1 MYLQATLSHSWHW
14 LPQCSCFYLSGEH
27 KKPQKIVCLSG
38 GYFRLNTLTHSLLMA
53 SFALWWFIWY
63 RLISTQ
69 NQHLSV
75 RNNITPSSLALQRK
89 WETYFDTAI
98 DVLRQL
104 INILSKCL
112 YWSYI
117 WAPSHFPGL
126 HSRVCKENLNFD
138 GYSHFVK
145 MRSIL
150 PILKLS
156 ETQ

>member
-1 MYLQATLSHSWHW
+1 
-14 LPQCSCFYLSGEH
+14 
-27 KKPQKIVCLSG
+27 
-38 GYFRLNTLTHSLLMA
+38 MA
-53 SFALWWFIWY
+53 SFALWFIWY

-75 RNNITPSSLALQRK
+75 RNNITQSSLALQRN

-117 WAPSHFPGL
+117 WAPSHLPGL
-126 HSRVCKENLNFD
+126 HSRVCIENLNFD
-138 GYSHFVK
+138 GYSHFVNEVNFK
-145 MRSIL
+145 YFEIKWDPVIMNTFSIMGHIVNVSKFMSFTL
-150 PILKLS
+150 FTFKS
-156 ETQ
+156 VVVKSSF